1 MMAVVQLSFFFLLT
15 QKNLNPSLS
24 ALTQLKW
31 INGYNSL
38 FSASIADDP
47 YVPYQPKGILM
58 FSQFGYNFNI
68 TIVLVLLP
76 LLSGLIVLLL
86 YKVAFK
92 EKKILKTIYRG
103 LIGEYTLMGLMLI
116 AYVVWC
122 STAI

>member
-92 EKKILKTIYRG
+92 DKKILKTIYRG

>member
-38 FSASIADDP
+38 FSASIADDH

>member
-1 MMAVVQLSFFFLLT
+1 MAVVQLSFFFLLT

-38 FSASIADDP
+38 FSAEVVDDP

-68 TIVLVLLP
+68 TIVFVLLP

-86 YKVAFK
+86 YRVAFK
-92 EKKILKTIYRG
+92 EK
-103 LIGEYTLMGLMLI
+103 
-116 AYVVWC
+116 
-122 STAI
+122 